1 MFFLTNVMF
10 VCKRFF
16 TGKLIPVIEIQY
28 VNDLKITLKSMKF
41 HWFSFV
47 MLTELYRNVNV
58 NVLTLFSPFDK
69 FGSNDPSKKLVDA
82 K

>member
-1 MFFLTNVMF
+1 
-10 VCKRFF
+10 
-16 TGKLIPVIEIQY
+16 
-28 VNDLKITLKSMKF
+28 MKF

-47 MLTELYRNVNV
+47 MLTKLYRNNV
-58 NVLTLFSPFDK
+58 NVLTLLSPFDK

>member
-1 MFFLTNVMF
+1 
-10 VCKRFF
+10 
-16 TGKLIPVIEIQY
+16 
-28 VNDLKITLKSMKF
+28 MKF

-47 MLTELYRNVNV
+47 MFTKLYRNVNV
-58 NVLTLFSPFDK
+58 NVLTLLSPFHK